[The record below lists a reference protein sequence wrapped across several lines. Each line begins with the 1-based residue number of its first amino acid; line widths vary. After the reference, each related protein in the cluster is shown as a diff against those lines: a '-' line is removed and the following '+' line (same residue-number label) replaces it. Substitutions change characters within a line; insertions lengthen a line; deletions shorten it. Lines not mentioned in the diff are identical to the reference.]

1 MNVNV
6 NLMVKNVIQ
15 IKSRITINVG
25 ASPNSKKKKKKKKIV
40 CMKKII
46 IFGVLLQ
53 TFTYI
58 FINYYSIIHSC

>member
-25 ASPNSKKKKKKKKIV
+25 ASPNSKKKKHRMYEKDYHIWSLATN
-40 CMKKII
+40 
-46 IFGVLLQ
+46 FYLH
-53 TFTYI
+53 FY
-58 FINYYSIIHSC
+58 

>member
-25 ASPNSKKKKKKKKIV
+25 ASPNSKKKTNIV